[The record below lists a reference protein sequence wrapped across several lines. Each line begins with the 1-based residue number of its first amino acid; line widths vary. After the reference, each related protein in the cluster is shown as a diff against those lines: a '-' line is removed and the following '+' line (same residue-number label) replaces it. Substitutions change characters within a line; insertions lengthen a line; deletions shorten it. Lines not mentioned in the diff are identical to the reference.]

1 MPLMSWLPLVA
12 VLFVQPPDAL
22 QEVALVE
29 VHASV
34 EDAPPPMLGGV
45 AVSVTTGFGT
55 TVTVAAA
62 VAEPPVPEQVSE

>member
-12 VLFVQPPDAL
+12 VLLVQPPDAL

-34 EDAPPPMLGGV
+34 EDAPPPMLEGV

-55 TVTVAAA
+55 TVTVAVA